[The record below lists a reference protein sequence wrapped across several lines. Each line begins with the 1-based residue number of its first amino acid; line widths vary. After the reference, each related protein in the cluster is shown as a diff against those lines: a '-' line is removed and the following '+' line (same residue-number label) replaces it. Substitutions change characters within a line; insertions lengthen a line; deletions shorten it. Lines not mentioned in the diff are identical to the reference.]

1 MCLSI
6 PQNGGMDHASLYML
20 GIVFAATL
28 IRSTFGFGEA
38 LFAVPL
44 LALVLPLRLVT
55 PLVVLLSTTIAAAVV
70 AQDWR
75 HVHLRGSLGLL
86 LPSLAGIPCGLLLLG
101 SRYQPPL
108 KIALALLIIAFAA
121 YSLLGRKPPH
131 LRSDRPAWLLGCG
144 FCAGVLGAAYGMNG
158 PPLVVYGTMRR
169 WSSQQFRATLQGYF
183 LPASLLALL
192 GYRLSGL
199 WVPEVTHDYLI
210 CLPAAIPAIVL
221 GRWLNRRMHPQGFA
235 RYVHAGLLA
244 IGLGLLAQALP
255 GRAAAAPQRASA
267 SSTTPDSIA
276 PPPSRRTAPT
286 ASRRTS
292 APSTMPMS
300 SESSRAGAT

>member
-1 MCLSI
+1 MQPMHHPL
-6 PQNGGMDHASLYML
+6 AYLL

-44 LALVLPLRLVT
+44 LALALPLRLVT
-55 PLVVLLSTTIAAAVV
+55 PLVVLLSITIAASVV
-70 AQDWR
+70 VQDWR

-86 LPSLAGIPCGLLLLG
+86 LPSLVGIPCGLLLLA
-101 SRYQPPL
+101 SPYQL
-108 KIALALLIIAFAA
+108 EVKLGLALLIIAFAA
-121 YSLLGRKPPH
+121 YGLLGRKPPH
-131 LRSDRPAWLLGCG
+131 LRSDRLPWLLGCG

-183 LPASLLALL
+183 LPASLLALA

-199 WVPEVTHDYLI
+199 WVPEVTRYYLL

-221 GRWLNRRMHPQGFA
+221 GRWINGRLHPQDFV
-235 RYVHAGLLA
+235 RYVYAGLIA
-244 IGLGLLAQALP
+244 IGLVLLAQSLP
-255 GRAAAAPQRASA
+255 WPAQRATA
-267 SSTTPDSIA
+267 SRATPASIET
-276 PPPSRRTAPT
+276 PPSRRAGPT
-286 ASRRTS
+286 ASRRIS

-300 SESSRAGAT
+300 REISRAGAT